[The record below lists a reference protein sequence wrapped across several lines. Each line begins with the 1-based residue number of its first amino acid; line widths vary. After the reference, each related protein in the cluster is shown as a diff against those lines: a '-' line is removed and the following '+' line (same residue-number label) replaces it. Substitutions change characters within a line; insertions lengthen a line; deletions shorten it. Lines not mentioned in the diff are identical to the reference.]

1 MQLSIYHPSHT
12 EGYCAMFWIINLIKV
27 FTTKGKSKDRNYHCV
42 LVVFIDVALMES
54 YLEVLN
60 SVTRID

>member
-1 MQLSIYHPSHT
+1 
-12 EGYCAMFWIINLIKV
+12 MFWIINLIKV